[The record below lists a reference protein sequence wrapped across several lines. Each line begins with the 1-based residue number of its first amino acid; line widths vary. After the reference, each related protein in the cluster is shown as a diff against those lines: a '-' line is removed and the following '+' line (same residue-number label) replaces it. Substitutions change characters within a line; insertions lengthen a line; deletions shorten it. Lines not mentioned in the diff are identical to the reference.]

1 MRGTTGFKRLGL
13 SIVLPILFAANSA
26 CGNEPRD
33 TIIPTDYSNADHW
46 LSLPAPVKEVDVF
59 YIYPTAWLKVNK
71 SDPDICALDNA
82 SMLEGSRILYA
93 WQASAFEPVC
103 NIYAPYYRQADAA
116 YILSLH
122 DRERLKFTDGI
133 PAHDIIAAFDYYIK
147 HVNKGRPFIL
157 AGHSQGTMVMLTL
170 LPHIVKNPAVY
181 KRMIAAYAIGYPV
194 TQEYMDKNPKLK
206 FAAGPNDTGVI
217 ISFNTQSQNLPPGGN
232 PILISKP
239 ALAINPITW
248 TRDETPATAAQGLGS
263 FMPAHHE
270 IKQFTKVLHY
280 ADARVDNTNGV
291 VICTTADEAEIY
303 NLLPSW
309 PKGAYHVFDYAL
321 YYFNIRQNAENRANK
336 FLGK

>member
-116 YILSLH
+116 YILSNL
-122 DRERLKFTDGI
+122 RVFLLILLVKYGI
-133 PAHDIIAAFDYYIK
+133 Q
-147 HVNKGRPFIL
+147 NRGIL
-157 AGHSQGTMVMLTL
+157 CA
-170 LPHIVKNPAVY
+170 
-181 KRMIAAYAIGYPV
+181 
-194 TQEYMDKNPKLK
+194 
-206 FAAGPNDTGVI
+206 
-217 ISFNTQSQNLPPGGN
+217 
-232 PILISKP
+232 
-239 ALAINPITW
+239 
-248 TRDETPATAAQGLGS
+248 
-263 FMPAHHE
+263 
-270 IKQFTKVLHY
+270 
-280 ADARVDNTNGV
+280 
-291 VICTTADEAEIY
+291 
-303 NLLPSW
+303 
-309 PKGAYHVFDYAL
+309 
-321 YYFNIRQNAENRANK
+321 
-336 FLGK
+336 

>member
-1 MRGTTGFKRLGL
+1 MTLWADQASRYEYLAQMRWRLQLDFDGL
-13 SIVLPILFAANSA
+13 PS
-26 CGNEPRD
+26 
-33 TIIPTDYSNADHW
+33 
-46 LSLPAPVKEVDVF
+46 PVKHAQYFPPDLFDIKEDEIFVDCGAYDGDSLRVF
-59 YIYPTAWLKVNK
+59 MERQPVFGGRWIAIEP
-71 SDPDICALDNA
+71 DPLNLRALA
-82 SMLEGSRILYA
+82 ET
-93 WQASAFEPVC
+93 
-103 NIYAPYYRQADAA
+103 
-116 YILSLH
+116 LS
-122 DRERLKFTDGI
+122 T
-133 PAHDIIAAFDYYIK
+133 
-147 HVNKGRPFIL
+147 
-157 AGHSQGTMVMLTL
+157 
-170 LPHIVKNPAVY
+170 
-181 KRMIAAYAIGYPV
+181 V

-270 IKQFTKVLHY
+270 IKQFTKVPHY